1 MATAPSPPQ
10 ELAPNVHAQR
20 PAHHDRRDPAQSR
33 HPSQAPSDMSQRQ
46 GEGVQ
51 QGAGRSVATVERQR
65 RDPAR
70 RAGPSSCRRCP
81 ARHAAPRRC
90 RASGAT
96 VRPSR
101 AGRAR
106 RGRDR
111 ESRCHYETPPD
122 CAARTNRMQHPAYVC
137 YHEPRHKNGEHPR
150 QRVARQIPTML
161 QHRGVYMNHH
171 RPSRPLHPVGMWRPF
186 SVSQRSHTTTAPRV
200 TRRGIARKSG
210 GQEPRQAYY
219 GADGRAARPVL
230 HK

>member
-1 MATAPSPPQ
+1 MLRVVPRRLRYGHGTESPARTRPKCTRPKARAPRQ
-10 ELAPNVHAQR
+10 AR
-20 PAHHDRRDPAQSR
+20 PTQSR
-33 HPSQAPSDMSQRQ
+33 QPSQAPSDMSQRQ

-51 QGAGRSVATVERQR
+51 RGAGRSVATVERQR

-70 RAGPSSCRRCP
+70 RAGPSSLRRCP

-150 QRVARQIPTML
+150 QRMPARFPRWCNIEGSIGTIIDL
-161 QHRGVYMNHH
+161 RGRCIQWDAAAVFC
-171 RPSRPLHPVGMWRPF
+171 V
-186 SVSQRSHTTTAPRV
+186 TT
-200 TRRGIARKSG
+200 
-210 GQEPRQAYY
+210 
-219 GADGRAARPVL
+219 
-230 HK
+230 